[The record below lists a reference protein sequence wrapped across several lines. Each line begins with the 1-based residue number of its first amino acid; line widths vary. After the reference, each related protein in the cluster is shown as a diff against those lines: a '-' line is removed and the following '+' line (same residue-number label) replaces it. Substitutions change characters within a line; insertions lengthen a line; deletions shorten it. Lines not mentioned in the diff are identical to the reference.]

1 MNLMIIMMAVMVLG
15 IGGCGPTKPATGTG
29 ASSPG
34 MAGMEMPTAA
44 GPKDRIAPAF
54 TLTPVKRQ
62 LVGVTSGLV
71 ESRPLARVIRTVGRI
86 EVDERAVAHLHIKF
100 EGYIHELYVN
110 TTGEQ
115 VEAGQPLFS
124 VYSPDLLATQE
135 EYLLAL
141 KGVRQLSGS
150 SFQEVSEGA
159 QSLLEA
165 TRKRLQLWDIEDSHI
180 DDLERTGQVQ
190 SHLVIHTPS
199 RGVVLEKTAV
209 VGMKVMPGEELY
221 KIADLSKVWLL
232 ADFYESEIAQI
243 KIGQPAD
250 ITVNAYPN
258 EQFIGKVQYIYPY
271 LEPETRATKVR
282 FELSNPD
289 GKLKPEMYANVEV
302 QINLGRRLAVP
313 AAAVLDSGTRQLVFV
328 DKGEGIYEP
337 REVKLGERADDR
349 FEVVSGLQEG
359 ERIVTSANFLIDSES
374 KLQAAVNAM
383 GMVGMADWQMQKARM
398 GKTGAGEMKEMPGME
413 GMEEQK

>member
-1 MNLMIIMMAVMVLG
+1 
-15 IGGCGPTKPATGTG
+15 
-29 ASSPG
+29 
-34 MAGMEMPTAA
+34 
-44 GPKDRIAPAF
+44 
-54 TLTPVKRQ
+54 
-62 LVGVTSGLV
+62 
-71 ESRPLARVIRTVGRI
+71 
-86 EVDERAVAHLHIKF
+86 
-100 EGYIHELYVN
+100 
-110 TTGEQ
+110 
-115 VEAGQPLFS
+115 
-124 VYSPDLLATQE
+124 
-135 EYLLAL
+135 
-141 KGVRQLSGS
+141 
-150 SFQEVSEGA
+150 
-159 QSLLEA
+159 
-165 TRKRLQLWDIEDSHI
+165 
-180 DDLERTGQVQ
+180 
-190 SHLVIHTPS
+190 VIHTPS